1 MATISGSRV
10 FYGWW
15 VLGALFV
22 SSFVIH
28 GLGVYGFSPY
38 MKELSEDFGWS
49 RAATGGGGVVV
60 VGGGPCFFLQ

>member
-49 RAATGGGGVVV
+49 RA
-60 VGGGPCFFLQ
+60 